1 MTQARYFIACIL
13 FAAASAA
20 ADPPA
25 SQPADPFAR
34 RLLKGDST
42 QADPLNRMIDAMDQA
57 RAGLADRRDT
67 GRDTQ
72 LAQKQAL
79 TALDE
84 LIESAQRSDGSN
96 AASKSSKTQKRR
108 AGQTSP
114 QQKRPGSPGK
124 PDSKSAATQ
133 PAPRPPKGD
142 RAGVSSNIG
151 EAPRRWGN
159 LPPRDRAELLN
170 GLDEQ
175 MPAKYREHIERYY
188 RSLAEEEKP

>member
-1 MTQARYFIACIL
+1 MTQLRKSIIL
-13 FAAASAA
+13 ILLASASA
-20 ADPPA
+20 IAEPPA

-42 QADPLNRMIDAMDQA
+42 LADPLNRMIESMDRA

-72 LAQKQAL
+72 LAQKHAL

-84 LIESAQRSDGSN
+84 LIEAAQQGGGSN
-96 AASKSSKTQKRR
+96 SSPKSSKTQKRP
-108 AGQTSP
+108 AGQPAP
-114 QQKRPGSPGK
+114 QQKRPGSPGR
-124 PDSKSAATQ
+124 PDGKSSATQ

-142 RAGVSSNIG
+142 RAGVSEKFG
-151 EAPRRWGN
+151 ETARRWGN

-188 RSLAEEEKP
+188 RSLTEEEKP